1 MVRIFLLKIFAFHVL
16 SFYSWN
22 SFGGLYS
29 SYERLTMGFFELFV
43 TVVFQFFPFT
53 WRDNSLIVQQQPL
66 PLDVS
71 SHGVVFEPQDISVGI
86 QYGSPQK
93 ETQKKEFV
101 CKYPSLVGW
110 ELCNGPDSRDCWLRN
125 TRIKQPIFSQFDVQ
139 TDYED
144 VWPPGITREVFTI
157 VPACKGMR

>member
-1 MVRIFLLKIFAFHVL
+1 
-16 SFYSWN
+16 
-22 SFGGLYS
+22 
-29 SYERLTMGFFELFV
+29 MGFFELFV